1 MVRAI
6 GSHRHLRLRQQ
17 WRRSGSEEPVLL
29 DHGNQNIR
37 KPVVREAIAEVRSQI
52 EEVRSKAFDANRACE
67 GSLLQFD
74 F

>member
-1 MVRAI
+1 M
-6 GSHRHLRLRQQ
+6 
-17 WRRSGSEEPVLL
+17 
-29 DHGNQNIR
+29 R

-52 EEVRSKAFDANRACE
+52 EEVRSKAFDANRARE